1 MKTTRD
7 SNIELLRLL
16 SQWMI
21 VLYHILAF
29 LVFYRQK
36 DVSEIYRALWL
47 PLHVGVP
54 IFILISGY
62 FRIKFKVKGII
73 RLLSVMFIY
82 TVPIGLLECHWEGSG
97 GGKIVE
103 TLLFVSNTPFWFM
116 RTYMCLY
123 LLSPLLNFLLDQSDF
138 LNLSGNKIK
147 FVALLGIVAIYFG
160 LTHFDDSLNSGKN
173 VVNFSL
179 IYILGAY
186 LHKYKPTFERI
197 GTSKLVVLLLGIN
210 ITQLS
215 LYLLFADSLIGRA
228 FHYVCFMYC
237 SPLLIFNAILI
248 FLIFSRIVFKSKLVN
263 YLSASSIS
271 IYLIHLNHYVFYDIL
286 GTYVDSLFQMQ
297 FSVIANLLLLAFIAI
312 IMCAVCITI

>member
-82 TVPIGLLECHWEGSG
+82 TVPIGLLECHWVGSG
-97 GGKIVE
+97 GVK
-103 TLLFVSNTPFWFM
+103 
-116 RTYMCLY
+116 
-123 LLSPLLNFLLDQSDF
+123 
-138 LNLSGNKIK
+138 
-147 FVALLGIVAIYFG
+147 
-160 LTHFDDSLNSGKN
+160 
-173 VVNFSL
+173 
-179 IYILGAY
+179 
-186 LHKYKPTFERI
+186 
-197 GTSKLVVLLLGIN
+197 
-210 ITQLS
+210 
-215 LYLLFADSLIGRA
+215 
-228 FHYVCFMYC
+228 
-237 SPLLIFNAILI
+237 
-248 FLIFSRIVFKSKLVN
+248 
-263 YLSASSIS
+263 
-271 IYLIHLNHYVFYDIL
+271 
-286 GTYVDSLFQMQ
+286 
-297 FSVIANLLLLAFIAI
+297 
-312 IMCAVCITI
+312 